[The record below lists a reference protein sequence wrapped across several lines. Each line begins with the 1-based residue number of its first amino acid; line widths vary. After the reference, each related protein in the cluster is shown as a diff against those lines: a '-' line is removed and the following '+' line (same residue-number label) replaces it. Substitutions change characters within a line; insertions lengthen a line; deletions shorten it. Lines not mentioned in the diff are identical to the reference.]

1 MNMIERWLC
10 SYALC
15 KVHDFVL
22 QGTKAFCSGGDQS
35 LRGKEG
41 YVDYDNFGRLNVLD
55 LQVLVQLL
63 TFKISKCIPWLLLLS
78 GIVES
83 WTFLFD
89 ILLLGSNSSS
99 TKAGDSN
106 GNTDS
111 EFFCSQLS
119 ITFIFET

>member
-1 MNMIERWLC
+1 MIERWLC
-10 SYALC
+10 FYALC

-63 TFKISKCIPWLLLLS
+63 TFKISKCIP
-78 GIVES
+78 
-83 WTFLFD
+83 
-89 ILLLGSNSSS
+89 
-99 TKAGDSN
+99 
-106 GNTDS
+106 
-111 EFFCSQLS
+111 
-119 ITFIFET
+119 